1 MRQDLARN
9 VAVHAFEE
17 AYHINGGC
25 TRGIGQPQLYL
36 VV

>member
-17 AYHINGGC
+17 AYHISGGC
-25 TRGIGQPQLYL
+25 TRWIGQS
-36 VV
+36 

>member
-17 AYHINGGC
+17 AYDISSGC
-25 TRGIGQPQLYL
+25 TRWIGQP
-36 VV
+36 